1 MKSLQKAAEVV
12 GVVSWGRAPNNSGS
26 YNSWPHKTGFFRD
39 GGEYIRFYRRFFLN
53 WYSKVLIDH
62 VDRVLAMANLAVE
75 DFLIAAKLFGI
86 YWWFKTASHA
96 AEQSARYYV
105 LSHRDGYASIAA
117 MLKQHE
123 AALNFTCV

>member
-12 GVVSWGRAPNNSGS
+12 GVVSWGRAPNNS
-26 YNSWPHKTGFFRD
+26 
-39 GGEYIRFYRRFFLN
+39 
-53 WYSKVLIDH
+53 
-62 VDRVLAMANLAVE
+62 DRVLAMANLAVE

>member
-39 GGEYIRFYRRFFLN
+39 G
-53 WYSKVLIDH
+53 
-62 VDRVLAMANLAVE
+62 DRVLAMANLAVE